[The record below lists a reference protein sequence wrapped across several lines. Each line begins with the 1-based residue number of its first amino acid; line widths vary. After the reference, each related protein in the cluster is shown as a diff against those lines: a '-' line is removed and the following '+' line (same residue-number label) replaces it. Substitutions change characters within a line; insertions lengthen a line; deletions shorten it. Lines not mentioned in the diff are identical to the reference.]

1 MAEIKL
7 FVASA
12 VTLALRRAQPVE
24 DERQSGSAS
33 QQEEGQERDRGGA
46 AWVVEGKDL
55 LEAGKSVKRN
65 KNVLGLKALVSE
77 TLCY

>member
-1 MAEIKL
+1 M
-7 FVASA
+7 
-12 VTLALRRAQPVE
+12 TLALRRAQPIE

-33 QQEEGQERDRGGA
+33 QHEGGGQRDRGGA

-55 LEAGKSVKRN
+55 LEAGKGVKNN

-77 TLCY
+77 ALCY

>member
-1 MAEIKL
+1 MKL

-12 VTLALRRAQPVE
+12 VTLALRRAQPIE

-33 QQEEGQERDRGGA
+33 QQEGGGERDRGGA

-55 LEAGKSVKRN
+55 LEAGKSVKKKQALR
-65 KNVLGLKALVSE
+65 LKPFATSV
-77 TLCY
+77 

>member
-12 VTLALRRAQPVE
+12 VTLALRRAQPIE
-24 DERQSGSAS
+24 DKRQSGSAS
-33 QQEEGQERDRGGA
+33 QQEGGGQLDRGGA

-55 LEAGKSVKRN
+55 LEAGKSVRKN
-65 KNVLGLKALVSE
+65 K
-77 TLCY
+77 CIRP